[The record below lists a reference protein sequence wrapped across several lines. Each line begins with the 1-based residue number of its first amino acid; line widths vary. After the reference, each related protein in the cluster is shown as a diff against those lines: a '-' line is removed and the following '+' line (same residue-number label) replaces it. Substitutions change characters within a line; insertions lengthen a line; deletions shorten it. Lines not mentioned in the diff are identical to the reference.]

1 MKTITLEQ
9 ARQVHSDLLVF
20 DGHNDTPVE
29 RVARGEG
36 PFRWLERDTAY
47 DMDVP
52 RMRDGGFDGGFFIVG
67 NGAVANVWVTAQRTL
82 AQIDAHPDVFRLVCH
97 SNDVLAAREAGQIS
111 VLITVEGAGRWLE
124 GSVDTLRLLYRL
136 GLRAL
141 GITHGEG
148 GPEVGMLQGSRSEF
162 GPCTVAERDTARRD
176 LEGLTDFGR
185 DVLRVSNELGIVT
198 DLSHINDKAFY
209 EVLELSS
216 LPVTMTHTAAFGVC
230 PHWRCMTDDQIRA
243 LADAGGVLG
252 IAFAPMFIDAQSP
265 TIERLVDHVAY
276 VADLVGVDH
285 VGIGSDYDGLG
296 RQTKPVV
303 PDVSCLP
310 ELTQALLARGFSE
323 EEAGRIWSGNFL
335 RLLRGTIDGPA
346 EAS

>member
-1 MKTITLEQ
+1 MSAITLEE
-9 ARQVHSDLLVF
+9 ARHVHSRLLVF

-29 RVARGEG
+29 RVARGET

-52 RMRDGGFDGGFFIVG
+52 RMREGGFDGGFFIVG
-67 NGAVANVWVTAQRTL
+67 NGAVANVWVTLQRTL
-82 AQIDAHPDVFRLVCH
+82 AQIDAHPDVFRLVLT
-97 SNDVLAAREAGQIS
+97 SNDVSAAHTAHQIS
-111 VLITVEGAGRWLE
+111 VLVTVEGAGRWLE
-124 GSVDTLRLLYRL
+124 GSVDTLHLLYRL

-148 GPEVGMLQGSRSEF
+148 GDEAAMLQGSPSQF
-162 GPCTVAERDTARRD
+162 GPCTASERDTARRD
-176 LEGLTDFGR
+176 LAGLTDFGR
-185 DVLRVSNELGIVT
+185 DVLRTSNDLGVVT

-230 PHWRCMTDDQIRA
+230 PHWRCLTDDQIRA
-243 LADAGGVLG
+243 LADTGGVLG
-252 IAFAPMFIDAQSP
+252 IAFAPMFIDTEAP

-276 VADLVGVDH
+276 VAELVGVDH

-296 RQTKPVV
+296 RNTVPVV
-303 PDVSCLP
+303 PDVSRLP
-310 ELTQALLARGFSE
+310 ELTHALLARGFTE
-323 EEAGRIWSGNFL
+323 EETGRIWSGNFL
-335 RLLRGTIDGPA
+335 RLLRGTIDG
-346 EAS
+346 